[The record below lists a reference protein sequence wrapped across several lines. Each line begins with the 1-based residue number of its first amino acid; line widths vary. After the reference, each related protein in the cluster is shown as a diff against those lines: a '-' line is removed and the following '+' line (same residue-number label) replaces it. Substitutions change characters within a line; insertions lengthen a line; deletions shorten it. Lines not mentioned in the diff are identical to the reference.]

1 VTADPGEGAPASYAT
16 RDEARAYMARVL
28 ARPAPATPGEVYLI
42 ARPGRPAARSIA
54 KLLPTLAAM
63 LPGAELVGHADV
75 FGRGAAVE
83 VPERVERLAA
93 RVRGAVVIP
102 RWLPA
107 QEAWVIGPSAR
118 AEAVG
123 LVAAGVPVL
132 VLTPRGLVAW
142 PDVRAREVPEYP
154 QHARWALDLPA
165 PARWREL
172 PTVAA
177 SLRAIGVRPP
187 RPGARRRPGPARGA
201 PTPRARRRA

>member
-1 VTADPGEGAPASYAT
+1 MPDAGEGVPASYAT
-16 RDEARAYMARVL
+16 VAEARAYVARVL
-28 ARPAPATPGEVYLI
+28 ARPVPAEPGAVYLI
-42 ARPGRPAARSIA
+42 FRPGRPAARQLG
-54 KLLPTLAAM
+54 KLWPTLAAM

-75 FGRGAAVE
+75 FGRGVAVG
-83 VPERVERLAA
+83 VAGRVEHLAA

-102 RWLPA
+102 RRLAA

-118 AEAVG
+118 AEAIG

-142 PDVRAREVPEYP
+142 PDVRAREVPDYP
-154 QHARWALDLPA
+154 QHSRIALDMPA
-165 PARWREL
+165 PQRWREL

-187 RPGARRRPGPARGA
+187 ARRRPGRPPAA
-201 PTPRARRRA
+201 PSARAGHRA